1 MIGAGVMALTL
12 ISSPYL
18 SAEEPAQEN
27 GEKKPL
33 KGAFPTLDI
42 LPEGSVLR
50 RVRLPRYDKDFIPI
64 SLLTAEQM
72 TVLDQNRIKGLDVNI
87 NLYAKDGSVDARAKM
102 REAIYNQELSTLHVS
117 DAVFIEGKSYQ
128 ANGTGMVFDW
138 KSNRGFLLG
147 PINTKF
153 TKTPPPTSTTMQ
165 FKPSPAPRAIAGSLI
180 FLTSLS
186 TSTMAEPPA
195 KLTATQIEDFDRL
208 TEPFKHQI
216 ALEQEET
223 RSTLTEDERLNNKA
237 SAVIEPFLEGIG
249 QGNLL
254 VTTSAT
260 PKAEEATP
268 PATEE
273 KPAAPKSAKATPVE
287 TLKIT
292 CDGGLYFD
300 TETGILAYLKNVDL
314 VGSNF
319 TLTCTDELKVFLEK
333 KVKPKK
339 VKASDTPEAKNDEAG
354 KESTEKKATDPK
366 KKKEDKK
373 EDAMAGI
380 GDLERIIAT
389 GKVKITRK
397 DEQGRL
403 FIATAESASYN
414 AITGETI
421 LRGGKPRLQLGPN
434 QFLQSLAPGQYIRIL
449 ANGKFITEG
458 KWTMVTPVKKDKLK
472 P

>member
-1 MIGAGVMALTL
+1 
-12 ISSPYL
+12 
-18 SAEEPAQEN
+18 
-27 GEKKPL
+27 
-33 KGAFPTLDI
+33 
-42 LPEGSVLR
+42 
-50 RVRLPRYDKDFIPI
+50 
-64 SLLTAEQM
+64 
-72 TVLDQNRIKGLDVNI
+72 
-87 NLYAKDGSVDARAKM
+87 
-102 REAIYNQELSTLHVS
+102 
-117 DAVFIEGKSYQ
+117 
-128 ANGTGMVFDW
+128 
-138 KSNRGFLLG
+138 
-147 PINTKF
+147 
-153 TKTPPPTSTTMQ
+153 
-165 FKPSPAPRAIAGSLI
+165 
-180 FLTSLS
+180 
-186 TSTMAEPPA
+186 MAEPPA

-339 VKASDTPEAKNDEAG
+339 GKASDTPEAG